1 MDLSTNI
8 LVLLLLLTSI
18 IIGLVFYYFIICLIF
33 NCQSLNSD
41 HYKLPIEGFIVP
53 FKQLKE
59 GKIVNFIKLFFTINN
74 PYIYMIVSLII
85 ASVLIVNTLKT
96 KKISKQVNA
105 SDLYKKNE
113 ES

>member
-1 MDLSTNI
+1 M
-8 LVLLLLLTSI
+8 
-18 IIGLVFYYFIICLIF
+18 ICLIF

-53 FKQLKE
+53 FKQLKK
-59 GKIVNFIKLFFTINN
+59 GNIVNSIKLLFTINN
-74 PYIYMIVSLII
+74 PYIYMIVSLIVGSI
-85 ASVLIVNTLKT
+85 LIVKTLKT
-96 KKISKQVNA
+96 KKVSKQVNA

>member
-18 IIGLVFYYFIICLIF
+18 IIGLIFYYFIICLIF

-53 FKQLKE
+53 FKQLKK
-59 GKIVNFIKLFFTINN
+59 GKIVNFIKLLFTINN
-74 PYIYMIVSLII
+74 PYIYMIVSIII
-85 ASVLIVNTLKT
+85 ASLLIVKTLKT